1 MLNSKRTRQRS
12 QRTTIAFL
20 GSIES
25 VRVTTYMII
34 LDIVEVVRRTV
45 LGNVR
50 GGMVISIAGMV
61 SIRLAALDMTVSAT
75 APCSEVSC
83 ISDR

>member
-1 MLNSKRTRQRS
+1 VLNSKRTRQRS

-34 LDIVEVVRRTV
+34 LDIVEVVRRNV

-50 GGMVISIAGMV
+50 GGMVISTAGIV
-61 SIRLAALDMTVSAT
+61 SIRLAALDIAVSAIV
-75 APCSEVSC
+75 PFSDVFC
-83 ISDR
+83 ISDQ